1 MPHPTLLVLRVLA
14 RHRGPVAAGHLA
26 RETGIPRASLYR
38 ALADLRETGFVTHL
52 PEEQQWML
60 GLAAFE
66 LGFAYSRQ
74 ESLQRLGRPVVRR
87 LVDEVQQN
95 AHLAVL
101 HGTDV
106 LYLAEERAPRRPS
119 LVTDVGVRI
128 PAPWTASGLAVL
140 AALPRE
146 QVRALFPD
154 AGSFVASRGDHPHLA
169 PDTPQALRRALVAVR
184 ADGIARERDTV
195 TAGLASV
202 SVAVADASGHPVA
215 AVAVTFEHARTEP
228 AEVTAL
234 EAAVRAAAEDVERRL
249 R

>member
-1 MPHPTLLVLRVLA
+1 MPHPTLLVLRALA

-87 LVDEVQQN
+87 LVDGLGQN
-95 AHLAVL
+95 GHLAVL
-101 HGTDV
+101 HGADV
-106 LYLAEERAPRRPS
+106 LYLVEERAPRRPS
-119 LVTDVGVRI
+119 LLSDVGVRI
-128 PAPWTASGLAVL
+128 PATWTASGLAML
-140 AALPRE
+140 AGLPRE

-154 AGSFVASRGDHPHLA
+154 AAAFVPARGGAA
-169 PDTPQALRRALVAVR
+169 PETPGALRATLTRVR
-184 ADGIARERDTV
+184 TEGVAREEDSV

-202 SVAVADASGHPVA
+202 AAAVVGAAGVPVA
-215 AVAVTFEHARTEP
+215 AVAVTYEHERTDPE
-228 AEVTAL
+228 EVESAAL
-234 EAAVRAAAEDVERRL
+234 AVREAADTIGARL